1 MFTPQ
6 QFSTLAAAA
15 LPAVAFAAT
24 ICATSSAA
32 GQVTTIY
39 KAGYFSA
46 EREQWGGSP
55 YEYCGEG
62 ATIFEAVAN
71 AVGEA
76 WVCSGISPKE
86 YRAALATIEQQ
97 EAQASGCHFCQSPID
112 AANRCA
118 CFALAH
124 V

>member
-6 QFSTLAAAA
+6 QFATLAAVA
-15 LPAVAFAAT
+15 LPGFAFQAT
-24 ICATSSAA
+24 VCASSSAA
-32 GQVTTIY
+32 GQVSTIY

-46 EREQWGGSP
+46 TRMQWGGDP

-62 ATIFEAVAN
+62 ATIFEAVAE
-71 AVGEA
+71 AIGEA

-86 YRAALATIEQQ
+86 YRAALATIGQQ
-97 EAQASGCHFCQSPID
+97 EAQAIGCHFCQSPID
-112 AANRCA
+112 AASRCA